1 LEKRGFHQKWY
12 SWIKQVVTSGT
23 VSVKVNSSIGPYI
36 KCHKGVRQGDPLSPI
51 LFNLVADC
59 LTRMVSKAQ
68 QNGLVTGLVDHI
80 IPHRVAILQY
90 VDDTIIFLKN
100 DMEGAINM
108 KFLMYMYEMMA
119 RLKLTSIRVKS
130 L

>member
-1 LEKRGFHQKWY
+1 
-12 SWIKQVVTSGT
+12 
-23 VSVKVNSSIGPYI
+23 
-36 KCHKGVRQGDPLSPI
+36 
-51 LFNLVADC
+51 
-59 LTRMVSKAQ
+59 MVSKAQ